1 MSISLAR
8 ILMGALW
15 IQAAMLLVLTS
26 ILADSNAWVGA
37 IVSSVG
43 FFFVVLGIAAAH
55 RRRIGYLYCYATVIG
70 LWEIFAIAH
79 ILVICGLV
87 ALPPTLVNAVT
98 VIGQKIVKNPSDA
111 MKIVVPLLYGVQ
123 WGGWC
128 ITLVCLVSLRLAT
141 RRAETGSAVQGPKR
155 SHPLEMNCSQ
165 ASLSSNPRM
174 PQHFLNFRQSV
185 IAPIGGTSARG
196 MTHGGCTVSAPPS
209 QTKNISGDEEHSS
222 FRTYKGKESITRQCP
237 SSIDLRA
244 PERAW
249 PTRDRRSSSGSNAI
263 YFPNNRRISQVVVT
277 FSDEMYDGQE
287 QHQPH
292 SLIQPH
298 SVYPP
303 QSIRQSLAEPS
314 QQPKLESAMI
324 YINDPNYQ
332 AKTGP
337 EGTSSGSNSR
347 KKSEVFILSLSASG
361 ESLSDMIFKPSLL
374 NGDQASGTLKATYSL
389 RSTQH
394 LETAGA
400 ARHRVKGEMPNPARI
415 RSTATKTSLTLSSD
429 SSSSELSALSNGS
442 TSDGEDF
449 EQDLTATNA
458 TLKVRTEEATT
469 RRPDNAFEGLTV
481 VSVTPLNIIP
491 KDQPRPSSEPF
502 IAFSSKSPATATPHE
517 DITSSIPPKRVRDAQ
532 QLVSQ
537 PGLQTTQEEQDIKQ
551 RFSFPPSDC
560 ADELSEPPPQM
571 QPNSSDSSNSLSS
584 LSSLTSLSQITRH
597 QNLSEGRPRHEHST
611 LEPIPC
617 DNRAGSQTS
626 EPIFA
631 SSCSFSIAS
640 ISTPQPN
647 PASPFSVSTSFPA
660 APPLVSTTTTTTL
673 ASLATATSTI
683 GPRPKSSIVS
693 LPHFWR
699 NRSNSSSSSSL
710 GGDNSNPSLSSF
722 SQSYL
727 VNTFSK
733 KKKPIIPTI
742 VIHPDEEDD
751 EPPRVLTQKDIDYLS
766 TMPPPPLRLL
776 VQPWDELCEEDEY
789 YENMMKDG
797 YAYDDQYYHNHPEMY
812 NHDID
817 DSEDAVEPEV
827 ELGRSEII
835 DRNDF
840 REDYFNPYA
849 LDVSINLNLDMRELA
864 RDNAKSAN

>member
-1 MSISLAR
+1 M
-8 ILMGALW
+8 M
-15 IQAAMLLVLTS
+15 
-26 ILADSNAWVGA
+26 
-37 IVSSVG
+37 
-43 FFFVVLGIAAAH
+43 
-55 RRRIGYLYCYATVIG
+55 IG

-174 PQHFLNFRQSV
+174 PQHFLNFRQS
-185 IAPIGGTSARG
+185 
-196 MTHGGCTVSAPPS
+196 
-209 QTKNISGDEEHSS
+209 TKNISGDEEHSS

-551 RFSFPPSDC
+551 RFSFPPSD
-560 ADELSEPPPQM
+560 
-571 QPNSSDSSNSLSS
+571 
-584 LSSLTSLSQITRH
+584 
-597 QNLSEGRPRHEHST
+597 
-611 LEPIPC
+611 
-617 DNRAGSQTS
+617 
-626 EPIFA
+626 F
-631 SSCSFSIAS
+631 
-640 ISTPQPN
+640 
-647 PASPFSVSTSFPA
+647 
-660 APPLVSTTTTTTL
+660 
-673 ASLATATSTI
+673 
-683 GPRPKSSIVS
+683 
-693 LPHFWR
+693 
-699 NRSNSSSSSSL
+699 
-710 GGDNSNPSLSSF
+710 
-722 SQSYL
+722 
-727 VNTFSK
+727 
-733 KKKPIIPTI
+733 
-742 VIHPDEEDD
+742 IHPDEEDD